1 MATFTDVYKQEL
13 KSKGVLSSLGST
25 MFKRSKER
33 LDPRNILFGGS
44 GITSAIGQKIFGKGY
59 SALNKSSSGKSL
71 GDSGMQS
78 QALNALII
86 SSKNQEAQLSIIAK
100 NTMNSNAMA
109 RDMNVMRQN
118 IMKLVTMGGGKASR
132 GSDMF
137 FKDAA
142 ARESAYESQFGKSG
156 GSKSVSPVAIS
167 AVPKKEDSG
176 GLLSTLVK
184 AVGAIS
190 VAILTLGT
198 KLVTELGG
206 IITASIQNL
215 GAVIKTAIETLGNVL
230 SVASLGK
237 ALGGGGGT
245 AGGKPPAGGKTPSS
259 NGRNLLMMGGPA
271 AVLALAYSFRDEI
284 GTFINEQLKNA
295 GVPNPSGSN
304 VDPDG
309 PRAGGIDIGN
319 KVGYKAVEGALAG
332 YTAYRGAKG
341 IAGMYKAP
349 VPTAPSPM
357 TKIPEGK
364 PLTSYGSVGE
374 KREMVKNKTM
384 YEKVKAFF
392 TKLSNNPKLM
402 NVFKS
407 KLLKRVGEAAMLR
420 VVAIGTSIAAAPM
433 TFGLSLVFAVGGAI
447 WAINDLIEIYKL
459 IFGEGGLYDEVMKED
474 VTESKS
480 PTPVKSDEQVRL
492 GMMADAAQASG
503 NSSSSPSTEPSK
515 VTFAGLPK
523 EQQDIVLKKQREKEG
538 FYPGSL
544 THDLNNPGAML
555 YSEQAAKFGG
565 VLDTTGRGV
574 GKVKGKFAKFPTLE
588 LGTEA
593 QRNLWL
599 SSGYANLPLDQ
610 AINRWTTGK
619 LEGTGDPGVENYKKG
634 IFAALGKSQPPITGN
649 TLSKESS
656 TVASAMRESSSQ
668 PPVIAFSAPQTIN
681 NGGSSAAPQTV
692 AAATNIDALELFFQ
706 AAAGVRPI

>member
-109 RDMNVMRQN
+109 RDMNVVRQN

-156 GSKSVSPVAIS
+156 GKKTTSPVAIS

-198 KLVTELGG
+198 KLVTELG
-206 IITASIQNL
+206 
-215 GAVIKTAIETLGNVL
+215 AVIRSALETLGNVL
-230 SVASLGK
+230 KGALLGK
-237 ALGGGGGT
+237 GLLGGGGGGPS
-245 AGGKPPAGGKTPSS
+245 GGIKPPSPPSPKGK
-259 NGRNLLMMGGPA
+259 NLMMMGGA
-271 AVLALAYSFRDEI
+271 AGLLGLAYYFKDEI
-284 GTFINEQLKNA
+284 GAFINEQLKNA

-304 VDPDG
+304 VDPDA
-309 PRAGGIDIGN
+309 PRAGDIDMGE
-319 KVGYKAVEGALAG
+319 VGATAVTGAAAAAV
-332 YTAYRGAKG
+332 AYRGAKG

-364 PLTSYGSVGE
+364 PLTSFGSVGE

-420 VVAIGTSIAAAPM
+420 IVAIGTSIAAAPM
-433 TFGLSLVFAVGGAI
+433 TFGLSLIFAVGGAI
-447 WAINDLIEIYKL
+447 WAIKDLIEIYNL

-474 VTESKS
+474 VSKVSPVPIKESLSANEEIIPSGTS
-480 PTPVKSDEQVRL
+480 PSRVDNSELLSMIRGGEAGKM
-492 GMMADAAQASG
+492 GYDAANKGKAGDMKGGIPGLSSLKVGEVMQLQADKKLFAAGAYQIIPDTLNDLMQGRYGKTGVSMNDTFDKTTQDKLGETLLNFALKNAG
-503 NSSSSPSTEPSK
+503 NDPIKQQLEISK
-515 VTFAGLPK
+515 IWAAVADPNTGLSRYGNVGNNKASILTAQIQPA
-523 EQQDIVLKKQREKEG
+523 L
-538 FYPGSL
+538 PGS
-544 THDLNNPGAML
+544 A
-555 YSEQAAKFGG
+555 
-565 VLDTTGRGV
+565 
-574 GKVKGKFAKFPTLE
+574 
-588 LGTEA
+588 
-593 QRNLWL
+593 
-599 SSGYANLPLDQ
+599 LDQ
-610 AINRWTTGK
+610 A
-619 LEGTGDPGVENYKKG
+619 
-634 IFAALGKSQPPITGN
+634 
-649 TLSKESS
+649 S
-656 TVASAMRESSSQ
+656 TAMASAMRESSSQ

-681 NGGSSAAPQTV
+681 NSGSSSAPQTV

>member
-1 MATFTDVYKQEL
+1 
-13 KSKGVLSSLGST
+13 

-118 IMKLVTMGGGKASR
+118 IMKLVTISGGKASR
-132 GSDMF
+132 GADMF

-167 AVPKKEDSG
+167 ADPKKEGG

-198 KLVTELGG
+198 KLVTELG
-206 IITASIQNL
+206 
-215 GAVIKTAIETLGNVL
+215 AVIRSALETLGNVL
-230 SVASLGK
+230 KGALLGK
-237 ALGGGGGT
+237 GLLGGGGGGT
-245 AGGKPPAGGKTPSS
+245 SGGIKPPAS
-259 NGRNLLMMGGPA
+259 NAKNLMMLGGA
-271 AVLALAYSFRDEI
+271 AGLLGLAYYFKDEI
-284 GTFINEQLKNA
+284 GTFINKQLESG
-295 GVPNPSGSN
+295 GVTNPSGN
-304 VDPDG
+304 NDNPDA
-309 PRAGGIDIGN
+309 PRAGGIDIG
-319 KVGYKAVEGALAG
+319 KMGATAVEGAAAG
-332 YTAYRGAKG
+332 YAAYRGAKG
-341 IAGMYKAP
+341 IAGTYKAP
-349 VPTAPSPM
+349 MPTAPSPM

-364 PLTSYGSVGE
+364 PLTSFGSVGE

-420 VVAIGTSIAAAPM
+420 IVAIGTSIAAAPM

-474 VTESKS
+474 VSKVSPVPIKESLSANEEIIPSGTS
-480 PTPVKSDEQVRL
+480 PSRVDNNELLSMIRGGEAGKM
-492 GMMADAAQASG
+492 GYDAANKGKAGDMKGGIPGLSSLKVGEVMQLQADKKLFAAGAYQIIPDTLNDLMRGRYGKTGVSMNDTFDKTTQDKLGETLLNFALKNAGNDPIKQQLEISKIWAAVADPNTGLSRYGNVGNNKASILTAQIQPALPGSALEQASTAIA
-503 NSSSSPSTEPSK
+503 SS
-515 VTFAGLPK
+515 
-523 EQQDIVLKKQREKEG
+523 
-538 FYPGSL
+538 
-544 THDLNNPGAML
+544 
-555 YSEQAAKFGG
+555 
-565 VLDTTGRGV
+565 
-574 GKVKGKFAKFPTLE
+574 
-588 LGTEA
+588 
-593 QRNLWL
+593 
-599 SSGYANLPLDQ
+599 
-610 AINRWTTGK
+610 
-619 LEGTGDPGVENYKKG
+619 
-634 IFAALGKSQPPITGN
+634 
-649 TLSKESS
+649 
-656 TVASAMRESSSQ
+656 MRESSSQ

>member
-13 KSKGVLSSLGST
+13 KSRGVLSSLSST

-86 SSKNQEAQLSIIAK
+86 SSKTQEAQLSIIAK
-100 NTMNSNAMA
+100 NSMNNNAMA

-118 IMKLVTMGGGKASR
+118 IMKLVTISGGKASR

-142 ARESAYESQFGKSG
+142 ARESAYESQFGKSRSI
-156 GSKSVSPVAIS
+156 SKSVSPVAIS
-167 AVPKKEDSG
+167 ADPKKDGG

-190 VAILTLGT
+190 VAILALGT

-206 IITASIQNL
+206 IITAAIQTL
-215 GAVIKTAIETLGNVL
+215 GAVIKSAIETLGNVL
-230 SVASLGK
+230 RGALLGK
-237 ALGGGGGT
+237 ALGGGGGGGPVGGGRKG
-245 AGGKPPAGGKTPSS
+245 GGKGKFSFGVGTGIAGI
-259 NGRNLLMMGGPA
+259 
-271 AVLALAYSFRDEI
+271 LAGLGIYFSDEI
-284 GTFINEQLKNA
+284 IDFIDKKLIDTGLKDPSVEDSLDPNEQ
-295 GVPNPSGSN
+295 
-304 VDPDG
+304 
-309 PRAGGIDIGN
+309 I
-319 KVGYKAVEGALAG
+319 VGDKSTKQTIKDYAKPVGTAALAG
-332 YTAYRGAKG
+332 ATAVGASKFISSKSAVQGYNQKAGRFVGSTGKFVSAAETPAGKLIDKLFKFGAKLSSKPGLMSKFLGLVATKIGGSLALKISTFFGGLVVPGPGWIISLLAAGLLVADVYAIYNAIFGVGG
-341 IAGMYKAP
+341 IAELLDEDEKA
-349 VPTAPSPM
+349 
-357 TKIPEGK
+357 
-364 PLTSYGSVGE
+364 E
-374 KREMVKNKTM
+374 K
-384 YEKVKAFF
+384 
-392 TKLSNNPKLM
+392 
-402 NVFKS
+402 KS
-407 KLLKRVGEAAMLR
+407 
-420 VVAIGTSIAAAPM
+420 
-433 TFGLSLVFAVGGAI
+433 
-447 WAINDLIEIYKL
+447 
-459 IFGEGGLYDEVMKED
+459 D
-474 VTESKS
+474 VS
-480 PTPVKSDEQVRL
+480 PTPVKSDEQIRL
-492 GMMADAAQASG
+492 GMMADAARASG
-503 NSSSSPSTEPSK
+503 ASSSPPSSEPSK
-515 VTFAGLPK
+515 VTFAGLSK
-523 EQQDIVLKKQREKEG
+523 EQQDVVLKKQREKEG

-555 YSEQAAKFGG
+555 YSDRAAKFGG

-574 GKVKGKFAKFPTLE
+574 GNLKGKFAKFPTLE
-588 LGTEA
+588 QGTEA
-593 QRNLWL
+593 QRSLWL

-649 TLSKESS
+649 TLSKEST

-668 PPVIAFSAPQTIN
+668 PSVIAFSAPQTIN

-706 AAAGVRPI
+706 AATGVRPV

>member
-1 MATFTDVYKQEL
+1 
-13 KSKGVLSSLGST
+13 
-25 MFKRSKER
+25 
-33 LDPRNILFGGS
+33 
-44 GITSAIGQKIFGKGY
+44 
-59 SALNKSSSGKSL
+59 
-71 GDSGMQS
+71 
-78 QALNALII
+78 
-86 SSKNQEAQLSIIAK
+86 
-100 NTMNSNAMA
+100 
-109 RDMNVMRQN
+109 
-118 IMKLVTMGGGKASR
+118 
-132 GSDMF
+132 
-137 FKDAA
+137 
-142 ARESAYESQFGKSG
+142 
-156 GSKSVSPVAIS
+156 
-167 AVPKKEDSG
+167 
-176 GLLSTLVK
+176 
-184 AVGAIS
+184 
-190 VAILTLGT
+190 
-198 KLVTELGG
+198 
-206 IITASIQNL
+206 
-215 GAVIKTAIETLGNVL
+215 
-230 SVASLGK
+230 
-237 ALGGGGGT
+237 
-245 AGGKPPAGGKTPSS
+245 
-259 NGRNLLMMGGPA
+259 
-271 AVLALAYSFRDEI
+271 
-284 GTFINEQLKNA
+284 
-295 GVPNPSGSN
+295 
-304 VDPDG
+304 
-309 PRAGGIDIGN
+309 
-319 KVGYKAVEGALAG
+319 
-332 YTAYRGAKG
+332 
-341 IAGMYKAP
+341 
-349 VPTAPSPM
+349 
-357 TKIPEGK
+357 
-364 PLTSYGSVGE
+364 
-374 KREMVKNKTM
+374 
-384 YEKVKAFF
+384 
-392 TKLSNNPKLM
+392 
-402 NVFKS
+402 
-407 KLLKRVGEAAMLR
+407 
-420 VVAIGTSIAAAPM
+420 
-433 TFGLSLVFAVGGAI
+433 VGGAI
-447 WAINDLIEIYKL
+447 WAINDLVEIYKL
-459 IFGEGGLYDEVMKED
+459 IFGEGGLYDEVMKEN

-480 PTPVKSDEQVRL
+480 PTPIKSDEQVRL

-681 NGGSSAAPQTV
+681 NSGSSAAPQTV

>member
-100 NTMNSNAMA
+100 NSMNNNAMA

-118 IMKLVTMGGGKASR
+118 IMKLVTISGGKASR

-142 ARESAYESQFGKSG
+142 ARESAYESQFGKSRG
-156 GSKSVSPVAIS
+156 ISKSVSPVAIS

-190 VAILTLGT
+190 VAILALGT

-206 IITASIQNL
+206 IITASIQTL
-215 GAVIKTAIETLGNVL
+215 GAVIKAAIETLGKVL
-230 SVASLGK
+230 SAASLAKPLGGI
-237 ALGGGGGT
+237 GGGG
-245 AGGKPPAGGKTPSS
+245 PSGGKTPSS

-271 AVLALAYSFRDEI
+271 AVLALAYSFKDEI
-284 GTFINEQLKNA
+284 GAFINEQLKNA

-304 VDPDG
+304 VDPDA

-319 KVGYKAVEGALAG
+319 KVGYKAVEGGLAG
-332 YTAYRGAKG
+332 YTAYRGAKT

-364 PLTSYGSVGE
+364 PLTSFGSVGE

-384 YEKVKAFF
+384 YEKVKNFF

-420 VVAIGTSIAAAPM
+420 VVAIGTSIAAAPL

-447 WAINDLIEIYKL
+447 WAIKDLVEIYQL

-480 PTPVKSDEQVRL
+480 PTPIKSDEQVRL

-574 GKVKGKFAKFPTLE
+574 GNLKGKFAKFPTLE
-588 LGTEA
+588 QGTEA

-649 TLSKESS
+649 TLSKEST

-681 NGGSSAAPQTV
+681 NGGASSAPQTV